1 MNDFNNSFLICENDT
16 HVGFY
21 RNGVEVGIF
30 NKDSKVMKFAAGHP
44 VHVKEAFNAFFSAAL
59 HLEGGINK
67 EPSESQPIAP
77 PETAKEK
84 VEKYLKKT
92 WQLKVLNYSIDM
104 NATEILTQASE
115 ANSRAISKQSDSII
129 KLIDLIKEL
138 NQNNLKLQ
146 ERVRVLE
153 QKCFCL

>member
-1 MNDFNNSFLICENDT
+1 
-16 HVGFY
+16 
-21 RNGVEVGIF
+21 
-30 NKDSKVMKFAAGHP
+30 
-44 VHVKEAFNAFFSAAL
+44 
-59 HLEGGINK
+59 
-67 EPSESQPIAP
+67 
-77 PETAKEK
+77 
-84 VEKYLKKT
+84 
-92 WQLKVLNYSIDM
+92 M